1 MLGWRHRLLAS
12 FPQHARHGRPA
23 QARPD
28 LAPEL
33 VDDDGFPVT
42 SARSGEAVDEAL
54 QEEITEWLMLA
65 GMAELQLGET
75 H

>member
-1 MLGWRHRLLAS
+1 
-12 FPQHARHGRPA
+12 
-23 QARPD
+23 
-28 LAPEL
+28 
-33 VDDDGFPVT
+33 VT